1 MFTIDRTLS
10 GRISWA
16 SDISLLFF
24 FFSPRCTTTRRGCP
38 VAAIFRAHDWTK
50 SSLEWSRGMEAASGC
65 MPREEDRREGR
76 CSLRSLTPRYNGAG
90 CTGKI
95 MAVNL
100 WTDSIGFHLSP
111 SFLVAA
117 LHRDIS
123 SFRFLPLVHPHVA
136 SLSSPLS
143 AFLSSFPPFFL
154 FTPRNSKSLYNRAR
168 SAIFPA
174 NIYAAFDGREVT
186 VNT

>member
-24 FFSPRCTTTRRGCP
+24 FFSPPRCTTTRRGCP

-111 SFLVAA
+111 SLLVAA
-117 LHRDIS
+117 HHRDIS
-123 SFRFLPLVHPHVA
+123 SFRFPLVHPHVA
-136 SLSSPLS
+136 SLSSPSVRLPFFLS
-143 AFLSSFPPFFL
+143 AFLSVYAKKFEI
-154 FTPRNSKSLYNRAR
+154 
-168 SAIFPA
+168 AI
-174 NIYAAFDGREVT
+174 
-186 VNT
+186 

>member
-1 MFTIDRTLS
+1 MFAIDRALS

-24 FFSPRCTTTRRGCP
+24 PPSRCTTTRRGCP

-65 MPREEDRREGR
+65 MPCEEDRREGR

-123 SFRFLPLVHPHVA
+123 SFRFPLVHPHVA

-154 FTPRNSKSLYNRAR
+154 FTPRNSKSLYNSAR
-168 SAIFPA
+168 ICTIFPA
-174 NIYAAFDGREVT
+174 NIYAAFDGHEVT
-186 VNT
+186 VNA

>member
-1 MFTIDRTLS
+1 MRHL
-10 GRISWA
+10 A
-16 SDISLLFF
+16 
-24 FFSPRCTTTRRGCP
+24 FFSPPRCNDRRGCP

-50 SSLEWSRGMEAASGC
+50 SSLEWSRGVEAESGC
-65 MPREEDRREGR
+65 MPCEEDRREGR
-76 CSLRSLTPRYNGAG
+76 CSLRSLTPRYNRAG

-123 SFRFLPLVHPHVA
+123 SFRFHPLVWSDSS
-136 SLSSPLS
+136 SLSV
-143 AFLSSFPPFFL
+143 FLYPVSFFVYTL
-154 FTPRNSKSLYNRAR
+154 HQKSKI
-168 SAIFPA
+168 AIITYDLHLLRLWFSQQTFMQLLTD
-174 NIYAAFDGREVT
+174 IKWW
-186 VNT
+186 